1 MNAIIV
7 SDLHIG
13 SAYFQNRAF
22 ERFLGHLPEDRT
34 LIFNGDIVD
43 CPYGAMQKAD
53 QRIIDR
59 LERISQRQQV
69 IWIRGNHDNG
79 YLAKIPGAVEVTR
92 SYSIGN
98 RLFITHGDDFDHI
111 MPRSR
116 LFMKAFKLM
125 HNMRVRLGARPV
137 HVAQYAKKWATLYRV
152 LRKNVMLNA
161 VDCAAENG
169 FDAVTCG
176 HTHFAED
183 LVLNGIRYIN
193 TGAWTEFPAH
203 YLCVKPDSMILNRVD
218 HAFLDG
224 GGQSTVPNTEINKLP
239 LTEVSHS
246 SAEAVTAS
254 STNPPCA

>member
-13 SAYFQNRAF
+13 SAYFQCHSF
-22 ERFLGHLPEDRT
+22 ERFLRKLAQGQT
-34 LIFNGDIVD
+34 LILNGDIVD
-43 CPYGAMQKAD
+43 CPYEAMQKAD

-59 LERISQRQQV
+59 LERISQRQKV
-69 IWIRGNHDNG
+69 VWIKGNHDNG
-79 YLAKIPGAVEVTR
+79 YLAESLGAIEMTR

-161 VDCAAENG
+161 VGCAAENG
-169 FDAVTCG
+169 FAAVTCG

-183 LVLNGIRYIN
+183 LLLNGIRYIN
-193 TGAWTEFPAH
+193 TGAWTESPSYF
-203 YLCVKPDSMILNRVD
+203 LQVSDDSMVLRKAGSWLESISISPQFDLNPSFPEIDPERSI
-218 HAFLDG
+218 G
-224 GGQSTVPNTEINKLP
+224 PGTEQ
-239 LTEVSHS
+239 
-246 SAEAVTAS
+246 
-254 STNPPCA
+254 